1 MTLFEYFI
9 YTKEK
14 SIPMLRLY
22 DTYVEPFNRRFREH
36 HHTAFEMSV
45 CCSGEGIYQTKDAR
59 HSIKRGDVFFFGSN
73 DAHCITD
80 IFGTEDMLLTSIQFE
95 PRFLWAYGEHDFD
108 IKYMNILSS
117 ENRPFPQRLSAGSEP
132 AELISK
138 SLLYMK
144 EEYLKGHDG
153 YEYMIKSELLRLL
166 ILLMRRN
173 SEKSDNKDFSVRK
186 TNIINLDK
194 AMDYID
200 KNFSSEITLDELSVL
215 SGMSKNY
222 FCSVFKKLNG
232 LTPWDYITIR
242 RIEKAAELLKSTN
255 ENVLDIAMSCGYNST
270 ANFNRAF
277 KKVTGRVPKDY
288 RNLYILRE

>member
-45 CCSGEGIYQTKDAR
+45 CCSGEGIYQTKEAR
-59 HSIKRGDVFFFGSN
+59 YEIKKGDVFFFGSN

-80 IFGTEDMLLTSIQFE
+80 IFGTEDMLLTTIQFE

-117 ENRPFPQRLSAGSEP
+117 ESRPFPQRLEAGSEM
-132 AELISK
+132 AQIIGQSLIN
-138 SLLYMK
+138 MK
-144 EEYLKGHDG
+144 QEYLNKENGF
-153 YEYMIKSELLRLL
+153 EYMIKSELLRLL
-166 ILLMRRN
+166 ILLIRRN
-173 SEKSDNKDFSVRK
+173 SEKTENQEPSVRK

-200 KNFSSEITLDELSVL
+200 KNFGSSPSL
-215 SGMSKNY
+215 
-222 FCSVFKKLNG
+222 
-232 LTPWDYITIR
+232 
-242 RIEKAAELLKSTN
+242 
-255 ENVLDIAMSCGYNST
+255 
-270 ANFNRAF
+270 
-277 KKVTGRVPKDY
+277 
-288 RNLYILRE
+288 

>member
-45 CCSGEGIYQTKDAR
+45 CCSGEGIYQTQDAR
-59 HSIKRGDVFFFGSN
+59 YEIKKGDVFFFGSN

-80 IFGTEDMLLTSIQFE
+80 IFGTEDMLLTTIQFE
-95 PRFLWAYGEHDFD
+95 PRFLWAYGEHEFDF
-108 IKYMNILSS
+108 KYMNIFSKES
-117 ENRPFPQRLSAGSEP
+117 RPFSHRLEAGSEM
-132 AELISK
+132 AEIIGK
-138 SLLYMK
+138 SLIAMK
-144 EEYLKGHDG
+144 QEYLNGENG
-153 YEYMIKSELLRLL
+153 FEYMIKSELLRLL
-166 ILLMRRN
+166 ILLIRRN
-173 SEKSDNKDFSVRK
+173 SDKTEKEDFSLRRK
-186 TNIINLDK
+186 NIVNLDL

-200 KNFSSEITLDELSVL
+200 KNFASEITLDELSDVSGL
-215 SGMSKNY
+215 SKTY

-232 LTPWDYITIR
+232 LSPWDYITIR
-242 RIEKAAELLKSTN
+242 RIEKATELLKSTDDT
-255 ENVLDIAMSCGYNST
+255 VLDIAVSCGYNNT

-277 KKVTGRVPKDY
+277 KKVTGRVPKEY
-288 RNLYILRE
+288 RK

>member
-45 CCSGEGIYQTKDAR
+45 CCSGEGIYQTPDAR
-59 HSIKRGDVFFFGSN
+59 YSIKKGDVFFFSSN

-80 IFGTEDMLLTSIQFE
+80 IFGSEDMLLTTIQFE

-108 IKYMNILSS
+108 IRYMNMFSK
-117 ENRPFPQRLSAGSEP
+117 EERPFSNKLEAGSEL

-144 EEYLKGHDG
+144 EEYLKQENGF
-153 YEYMIKSELLRLL
+153 EFMIKSELLRLL

-173 SEKSDNKDFSVRK
+173 SDKISNEDFSLRK
-186 TNIINLDK
+186 KNIVNLDM

-200 KNFSSEITLDELSVL
+200 KNFSSEITLDELSHV
-215 SGMSKNY
+215 SRMSKNY
-222 FCSVFKKLNG
+222 FCAVFKKLNG

-255 ENVLDIAMSCGYNST
+255 DNVLDIALNCGYNNT

-288 RNLYILRE
+288 RK

>member
-45 CCSGEGIYQTKDAR
+45 CCSGEGIYQTEDVR
-59 HSIKRGDVFFFGSN
+59 YDIKKGDVFFFGSN

-80 IFGTEDMLLTSIQFE
+80 IFGTEDMLLTTIQFE

-108 IKYMNILSS
+108 LKYMNIFSKES
-117 ENRPFPQRLSAGSEP
+117 RPFPHRLEAGSEM

-144 EEYLKGHDG
+144 EKYLKEETGFQ
-153 YEYMIKSELLRLL
+153 YMIRSELLRLL
-166 ILLMRRN
+166 ILLIRRN
-173 SEKSDNKDFSVRK
+173 SDKFENEDFSVRK
-186 TNIINLDK
+186 KNIANLDI

-200 KNFSSEITLDELSVL
+200 KNFASEITLEELSRV
-215 SGMSKNY
+215 SGMSRTY
-222 FCSVFKKLNG
+222 FCAIFKRLNG
-232 LTPWDYITIR
+232 LSPWDYITIR
-242 RIEKAAELLKSTN
+242 RIEKATELLKSTGDT
-255 ENVLDIAMSCGYNST
+255 VLDIAVSCGYNST

-288 RNLYILRE
+288 RK

>member
-45 CCSGEGIYQTKDAR
+45 CCSGEGIYQTPDAR
-59 HSIKRGDVFFFGSN
+59 YSIKKGDVFFFSSN

-80 IFGTEDMLLTSIQFE
+80 IFGSEDMLLTTIQFE

-108 IKYMNILSS
+108 IRYMNLFSK
-117 ENRPFPQRLSAGSEP
+117 EERPFSNKLEAGSEL

-144 EEYLKGHDG
+144 EEYLKQENGF
-153 YEYMIKSELLRLL
+153 EFMIKSELLRLL

-173 SEKSDNKDFSVRK
+173 SDKISNEDFSLRK
-186 TNIINLDK
+186 KNIVNLDM

-200 KNFSSEITLDELSVL
+200 KNFSSEITLDELSCV

-222 FCSVFKKLNG
+222 FCTVFKKLNG

-242 RIEKAAELLKSTN
+242 RVEKAAELLKSTN
-255 ENVLDIAMSCGYNST
+255 DNVLEIAINCGYNNT

-288 RNLYILRE
+288 RK

>member
-45 CCSGEGIYQTKDAR
+45 CCSGEGIYQTNEAR
-59 HSIKRGDVFFFGSN
+59 YSIKKGDVFFFGSN

-80 IFGTEDMLLTSIQFE
+80 IFGTEDMLLTTIQFE
-95 PRFLWAYGEHDFD
+95 PRFLWAYSEHDFD
-108 IKYMNILSS
+108 IKYMNVLSTES
-117 ENRPFPQRLSAGSEP
+117 RPFPHRLEAGSEM
-132 AELISK
+132 AQIIGQSLIN
-138 SLLYMK
+138 MK
-144 EEYLKGHDG
+144 QEYLNKENGF
-153 YEYMIKSELLRLL
+153 EYMIKSELLRLL
-166 ILLMRRN
+166 VLLIRRN
-173 SEKSDNKDFSVRK
+173 SEKLENQDFSLRK
-186 TNIINLDK
+186 TNITNLDK

-200 KNFSSEITLDELSVL
+200 KNFSSEITLEELSEV
-215 SGMSKNY
+215 SGMSRNY
-222 FCSVFKKLNG
+222 FCAVFKRLNG
-232 LTPWDYITIR
+232 LSPWDYITIR

-255 ENVLDIAMSCGYNST
+255 DNVLEIATNCGYNST

-288 RNLYILRE
+288 RK